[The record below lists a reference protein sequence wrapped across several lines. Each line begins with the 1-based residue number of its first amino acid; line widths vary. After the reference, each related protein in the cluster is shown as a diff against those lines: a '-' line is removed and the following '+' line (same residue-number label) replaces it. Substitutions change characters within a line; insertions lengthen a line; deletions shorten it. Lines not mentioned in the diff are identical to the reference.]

1 MTSLGLS
8 IVSTVVIRSD
18 VYIHAAKPY
27 TLSSRVGVY
36 LDHRAGILSFYD
48 VSDTM
53 TLLHRYQTMF
63 AEPLYVGLWVHGSE
77 SVAVMCYDASC

>member
-18 VYIHAAKPY
+18 VYIYAAKPY

-36 LDHRAGILSFYD
+36 LDHRAGILSYD

-53 TLLHRYQTMF
+53 TLLHRYQTTF
-63 AEPLYVGLWVHGSE
+63 TEPLYAGLWVHGSE